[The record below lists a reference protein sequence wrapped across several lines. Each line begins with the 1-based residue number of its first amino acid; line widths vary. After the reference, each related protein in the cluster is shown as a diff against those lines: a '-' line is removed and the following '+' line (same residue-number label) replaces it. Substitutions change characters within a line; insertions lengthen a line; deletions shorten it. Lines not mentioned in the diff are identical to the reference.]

1 MEVNHQDNTE
11 SKQTTAG
18 DKSQLPLLSR
28 KDEEIAQKDEKEA
41 QKELARLSKRLRKD
55 RKKPKQPPIIV
66 GISAAFVGVLVLS
79 YLWFRF
85 NWQWEVLIPLI
96 SIGIVLLILLIRL
109 GHTVQWVGFSGKTG
123 WDWLNLIGV
132 LLVPLMIGVF
142 TIVSSIQQSNIAADQ
157 QQETILRTYLDD
169 MSNLL
174 LIQHLRTSTPGE
186 PVREVARERTLITLS
201 RLHADRNKI
210 VLRFLQEAHLI
221 GIRDAVINLSNADL
235 SNVDLN
241 GIDLS
246 GIDLSDDI
254 LNGANLHGADLYDAH
269 LNNADLDSADLGGAD
284 LSEALLSNTN
294 LRNANLNGARL
305 SNANLRGVFLG
316 GANLNAATLYSA
328 DLSGADLSN
337 ANLSSGQLDGGHLN
351 GADLSNAKLNGAEL
365 SDVDLGDA
373 RDLTQSQLDTVSSCT
388 IKKNTNLPTGLTCNH
403 SSSMVTL
410 TYWYTEAQAEGPVIQ
425 QLIHKFEQ
433 YNPNIQ
439 INAVNKNFFQTQA
452 AFETAAQTGQAPD
465 VLRADVG
472 WVPLFASQHYLLNI
486 DSFVSEDQ
494 LDLSAVYLSAPLKY
508 DQYNGHYYG
517 LPQVTDVL
525 ALLYNKAKFAK
536 AGITS
541 PPATMLGSEG
551 LEADAIKIV
560 QNNPATYGFETDGLA
575 YYELPFLWAFGGDM
589 IDQDNHILVADKGSV
604 AGLNFLLKLQNDD
617 RVMPPPGD
625 FSNGYNNMVNDFK
638 IGKTAMIFDGPYDVS
653 NILTGSAF
661 TSRRTNLG
669 IAPIPM
675 GLSGNQPRSP
685 AGGQSYVISADTAH
699 PYEAYKFISFMSSE
713 TSQVTIAR
721 ANHTLPTYMSAYQYL
736 KGSNDQAFSAFS
748 SSSILKTAHARLV
761 IPQSAQMLEAFDL
774 NIVAALDETKS
785 VPDALNAVA
794 EAWKQLIPDAS

>member
-28 KDEEIAQKDEKEA
+28 KDEEIAQK
-41 QKELARLSKRLRKD
+41 ELARLSKRLRKD
-55 RKKPKQPPIIV
+55 RKKPKQLPIIV

-109 GHTVQWVGFSGKTG
+109 EHTVQWVGFSGKTG

-157 QQETILRTYLDD
+157 QQETILKTYLDD

-174 LIQHLRTSTPGE
+174 LTQHLSTSKPGE
-186 PVREVARERTLITLS
+186 PVREVASEQTLITLR

-210 VLRFLQEAHLI
+210 VLGFLQEAHLI
-221 GIRDAVINLSNADL
+221 GIQGAVINLSNADL
-235 SNVDLN
+235 SNVELD

-246 GIDLSDDI
+246 NIDLSGDI
-254 LNGANLHGADLYDAH
+254 LNGAHLHGADLYDAH
-269 LNNADLDSADLGGAD
+269 LNNADLDSIDLGGAD
-284 LSEALLSNTN
+284 LSEALLSNAT
-294 LRNANLNGARL
+294 LRSANLYGARL
-305 SNANLRGVFLG
+305 SNANLIGAFLG

-328 DLSGADLSN
+328 NLNGADLSN
-337 ANLSSGQLDGGHLN
+337 ANLYSARLDGAHLN
-351 GADLSNAKLNGAEL
+351 NADL
-365 SDVDLGDA
+365 SDVDLSNANLSDVDLSDA
-373 RDLTQSQLDTVSSCT
+373 RDLTQPQLDTVSSCT
-388 IKKNTNLPTGLTCNH
+388 IKKNTNLPRGLTCNH

-410 TYWYTEAQAEGPVIQ
+410 TYWYTENPEEMHVIQ
-425 QLIHKFEQ
+425 RLIDQFEQ
-433 YNPNIQ
+433 QNPNIQ

-452 AFETAAQTGQAPD
+452 AFETAAQAGQAPD

-472 WVPLFASQHYLLNI
+472 WVAKFASQHYLLNI
-486 DSFVSEDQ
+486 DQFVSESQ
-494 LDLSAVYLSAPLKY
+494 LDLSDYLSAPLSY
-508 DQYNGHYYG
+508 DKYNGHLYG
-517 LPQVTDVL
+517 LPQVTDFL
-525 ALLYNKAKFAK
+525 ALLYNRDEFRK
-536 AGITS
+536 AGIPS
-541 PPATMLGSEG
+541 PPPTMLGSEG

-560 QNNPATYGFETDGLA
+560 QNKAAKYGFETTGTA

-589 IDQDNHILVADKGSV
+589 IDQHNHILVADEGSV
-604 AGLNFLLKLQNDD
+604 AGLSFLLKLQNYD

-638 IGKTAMIFDGPYDVS
+638 IGKTAMIFDGPYEVL
-653 NILTGSAF
+653 NILNGTAF
-661 TSRRTNLG
+661 QGNRDNLR
-669 IAPIPM
+669 IAAIPM
-675 GLSGNQPRSP
+675 GPS
-685 AGGQSYVISADTAH
+685 GGQRRSSTGGNSYVISADTAH

-713 TSQVTIAR
+713 NSQATIAQN
-721 ANHTLPTYMSAYQYL
+721 NHTLPTLNSAYH
-736 KGSNDQAFSAFS
+736 DQRVKSDPLISAFS
-748 SSSILKTAHARLV
+748 SSSILNTAHARPV
-761 IPQSAQMLEAFDL
+761 IPQVVQLFEAFDP